1 MSYPNLDQICA
12 AIKADDARYLY
23 SLSLATRSR
32 YQTVETR
39 LADLNQRIVDTLARA
54 FRGPLG
60 RLLPSPCCFVPQMPC
75 GLDCAD
81 QPLRHRG
88 ISVLQPVN
96 TVMRFEA
103 LGQPGAPWIVRRS
116 PEMSNANACLM
127 VSSILS
133 EPVLARQSAEE
144 QLSC

>member
-1 MSYPNLDQICA
+1 M
-12 AIKADDARYLY
+12 
-23 SLSLATRSR
+23 
-32 YQTVETR
+32 
-39 LADLNQRIVDTLARA
+39 ADLNQRIVDTLARA
-54 FRGPLG
+54 FEDRSADRFPGLAVSC
-60 RLLPSPCCFVPQMPC
+60 RKCAC

-88 ISVLQPVN
+88 ISVLQPVK

-133 EPVLARQSAEE
+133 EPLLARQSAEE
-144 QLSC
+144 QLSY

>member
-1 MSYPNLDQICA
+1 M
-12 AIKADDARYLY
+12 
-23 SLSLATRSR
+23 
-32 YQTVETR
+32 
-39 LADLNQRIVDTLARA
+39 ADLNQRIVDTLARA
-54 FRGPLG
+54 FETAQPIASQPL
-60 RLLPSPCCFVPQMPC
+60 LFVPQLPC

-88 ISVLQPVN
+88 ISVLQPVK
-96 TVMRFEA
+96 TAMRFEA

-133 EPVLARQSAEE
+133 EPVPARQSAEE
-144 QLSC
+144 QLSY

>member
-1 MSYPNLDQICA
+1 MAN
-12 AIKADDARYLY
+12 
-23 SLSLATRSR
+23 
-32 YQTVETR
+32 
-39 LADLNQRIVDTLARA
+39 LNQRIVDTLARA
-54 FRGPLG
+54 FEDRSADRFPALAVSCRKCRVGSTALIN
-60 RLLPSPCCFVPQMPC
+60 LC
-75 GLDCAD
+75 G
-81 QPLRHRG
+81 HRG
-88 ISVLQPVN
+88 ISVLQPVK

-144 QLSC
+144 QLSY

>member
-1 MSYPNLDQICA
+1 M
-12 AIKADDARYLY
+12 
-23 SLSLATRSR
+23 
-32 YQTVETR
+32 
-39 LADLNQRIVDTLARA
+39 ADLNQRIFDTLARA
-54 FRGPLG
+54 FEDRSADRFPALAVSCRKCRVGSTAP
-60 RLLPSPCCFVPQMPC
+60 
-75 GLDCAD
+75 D

-144 QLSC
+144 QLSY

>member
-1 MSYPNLDQICA
+1 M
-12 AIKADDARYLY
+12 
-23 SLSLATRSR
+23 
-32 YQTVETR
+32 
-39 LADLNQRIVDTLARA
+39 ADLNQRIVDTLARA
-54 FRGPLG
+54 FEDRSADRFPALAVSCRKCRVG
-60 RLLPSPCCFVPQMPC
+60 ST
-75 GLDCAD
+75 AD

-88 ISVLQPVN
+88 ISVLQPVK

-133 EPVLARQSAEE
+133 EPVLVRQSAEE
-144 QLSC
+144 QLSY